1 MKPAPQMMP
10 ICLKAPLS
18 TEWKSWFSL
27 TRWDAFCSGGRGK
40 RSAKKSRWH
49 LGGYM
54 LLKLTNSQNTHDCW
68 EYNKFFCEQIP
79 CIALGK
85 TNIRHTYYM
94 KTPKSHPP
102 SRHVKLNAE
111 PVFYFVHYSREPGYM
126 CAKNKQKQG
135 LKEVFTFKKD
145 VIRPIVHGRK
155 PKHYFLSQA

>member
-1 MKPAPQMMP
+1 
-10 ICLKAPLS
+10 
-18 TEWKSWFSL
+18 
-27 TRWDAFCSGGRGK
+27 
-40 RSAKKSRWH
+40 
-49 LGGYM
+49 
-54 LLKLTNSQNTHDCW
+54 
-68 EYNKFFCEQIP
+68 
-79 CIALGK
+79 
-85 TNIRHTYYM
+85 M

-102 SRHVKLNAE
+102 SPHVKLNAE